1 MEEQIRQQL
10 ADSGER
16 LARAAAEMR
25 QGKCTPE
32 NFFNEAAVHMQ
43 LLQGV
48 GLADDAFATG
58 VMALL
63 TAFGA
68 RFNPVEHKAVYLS
81 MLLQTAMAG
90 AMAANIAAQK
100 GDSFATGHYEAI
112 DGELGPLVLA
122 SYRELDGAEVVPE
135 MYRAPFESLA
145 DFVDASATF
154 QDKPIA
160 ATLAPDI
167 LYDIASRLTAMGVI
181 E

>member
-1 MEEQIRQQL
+1 MEEELRRKL

-16 LARAAAEMR
+16 LAKAAAGLRKGE
-25 QGKCTPE
+25 TSPE
-32 NFFNEAAVHMQ
+32 AFFSEAALHMQ

-63 TAFGA
+63 TAFGV
-68 RFNPVEHKAVYLS
+68 RFDPGQYPAVYLS
-81 MLLQTAMAG
+81 MLLQTAMSG
-90 AMAANIAAQK
+90 AMAASIAAQK
-100 GDSFATGHYEAI
+100 GDSFAATHYEAI
-112 DGELGPLVLA
+112 DAELGPLVLA
-122 SYRELDGAEVVPE
+122 SYRELDGPNVVPQ
-135 MYRAPFESLA
+135 MYRGPFESLA
-145 DFVDASATF
+145 DFVDSSATF

-167 LYDIASRLTAMGVI
+167 LYDIASRLTAIGVI